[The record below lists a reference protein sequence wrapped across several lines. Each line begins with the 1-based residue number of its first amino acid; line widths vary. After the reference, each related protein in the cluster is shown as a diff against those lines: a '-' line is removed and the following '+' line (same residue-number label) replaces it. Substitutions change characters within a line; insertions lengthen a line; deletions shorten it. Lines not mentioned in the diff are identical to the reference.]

1 MLINHTIRQ
10 WFSKAQTISFNND
23 TKALPELALAY
34 LNRQIQLLS
43 HHPSYQVT
51 IQSTLQER
59 RSQWMQGE
67 VPNSLVILSSPTEN
81 LSVIINQ
88 VVQEE
93 QDERMHTLHQLHAS
107 PDRNNLIQQISELH
121 LQRASPEKQLIVIPS
136 LDAFF
141 HRTIA
146 GLEIME
152 QFLDMVTAF
161 PSCFWLIGCNRWTWQ
176 YLDAVSQFASYFD
189 STVQLPKLTGEQ
201 LLSWLSSLLGE
212 LTLDW
217 GVDSSVEQEGRSQR
231 YFDNLAELSLGLSQ
245 VAAHLWIHSLR
256 YPQPDQQ
263 VEEET
268 SPPLL
273 SEVTL
278 KVRPAVLPDLP
289 TLTPEDRFLL
299 YALLLHHQIKGDQ
312 LALSLGETAG
322 KVRAQCKQLL
332 QTGILSIQQG
342 YLAVH
347 PAYYPQVKTTL
358 LNSNFMIPKE
368 AS

>member
-23 TKALPELALAY
+23 TKALPDLALAY

-43 HHPSYQVT
+43 HHPHYQVT
-51 IQSTLQER
+51 IQTALQER
-59 RSQWMQGE
+59 RSQWMQGA
-67 VPNSLVILSSPTEN
+67 VPNSLVILSSPSEN

-93 QDERMHTLHQLHAS
+93 QDERIHKLFLLQAS
-107 PDRNNLIQQISELH
+107 PDRNNLIQQISKLNLH
-121 LQRASPEKQLIVIPS
+121 AANTEKQLVVIPS

-141 HRTIA
+141 LRTIA

-152 QFLDMVTAF
+152 QFLDVVNSF
-161 PSCFWLIGCNRWTWQ
+161 PTCFWLIGCNRWTWQ

-189 STVQLPKLTGEQ
+189 ATVQLPKLTGDQ
-201 LLSWLSSLLGE
+201 LHSWLSSLLGE

-217 GVDSSVEQEGRSQR
+217 GAESSEAQEGRSQR
-231 YFDNLAELSLGLSQ
+231 YFENLAQLSLGLSQ

-263 VEEET
+263 DEEE
-268 SPPLL
+268 SSSPLL
-273 SEVTL
+273 SEVIL

-289 TLTPEDRFLL
+289 SLIAEDRFLL
-299 YALLLHHQIKGDQ
+299 YALLLHRQMKGDQ
-312 LALSLGETAG
+312 LALSLGEPQG
-322 KVRAQCKQLL
+322 KVRAQCRQLL
-332 QTGILSIQQG
+332 QTGILSFQQG
-342 YLAVH
+342 DLTVH
-347 PAYYPQVKTTL
+347 PAYYPR
-358 LNSNFMIPKE
+358 
-368 AS
+368 